1 MVSVSDDQ
9 MIAASISLHWCNTIF
24 SAVAA
29 ILIVL
34 LAGCAPVGPEYQAPR
49 TAMPAQWQGGAGST
63 VAQTDP
69 PAAAWWTLFNDP
81 QLHSLV
87 ARSEAA
93 NHTLEKAAARVR
105 EARAQRTIA
114 AATVSAGGSATA
126 SHSRRSENS
135 SSENSSSSGGTQD
148 LFQVGFDAGWEL
160 DIFGG
165 VRRSVEAAD
174 ASLEAS
180 YEEYRDVQ
188 VSLQAEVARNY
199 LELRGSQKRLATTR
213 KNIITQEKTVAMVR
227 GRFEMGLGN
236 ELDLVQAKTQL
247 ALLKAQVPPLE
258 TAGRQAMH
266 QLAILAG
273 RNPADL
279 IAELS
284 TVATFPRVP
293 GEIPT
298 TLPSELLRQR
308 PDIRAAERRLAAS
321 TAGIGVATADLFP
334 KFSLSALLGLQST
347 GLSDLIAG
355 SSRYWSVGPVLNF
368 HLFDQGKRRAAIEI
382 REAQRD
388 GALADYEQSVLT
400 AIGEV
405 EDGLVAFSREQE
417 TLLFLSEAVTSS
429 KKAMMM
435 SKGLF
440 ESGLTDFLN
449 VLESE
454 RALYLSEDQLVQS
467 EQRLALSLV
476 ALYKALGG
484 GWNSETG
491 KEAAIHP
498 QSSAPPDFRKT
509 PSEN

>member
-1 MVSVSDDQ
+1 
-9 MIAASISLHWCNTIF
+9 MIVASISLPWCNTMF

-29 ILIVL
+29 ILLVL
-34 LAGCAPVGPEYQAPR
+34 LAGCAPVGPAYQAPR
-49 TAMPAQWQGGAGST
+49 TAMPAQWQGGAERT
-63 VAQTDP
+63 VVQDDP
-69 PAAAWWTLFNDP
+69 PAAAWWTLFHDP

-87 ARSEAA
+87 ARAEAD
-93 NHTLEKAAARVR
+93 NRTLEKAAARVR
-105 EARAQRTIA
+105 EARAQRIIA
-114 AATVSAGGSATA
+114 AATVSVGGSATA

-135 SSENSSSSGGTQD
+135 SSSGGMQD
-148 LFQVGFDAGWEL
+148 VFQVGFDAGWEL

-165 VRRSVEAAD
+165 VRRTVEAAD

-180 YEEYRDVQ
+180 YEEYRDVL

-213 KNIITQEKTVAMVR
+213 NNILTQEKTVAMVR

-236 ELDLVQAKTQL
+236 ELDLVQAETQL
-247 ALLKAQVPPLE
+247 ALLKARVPPLA
-258 TAGRQAMH
+258 TAERQAMH

-284 TVATFPRVP
+284 TVSTFPTLP
-293 GEIPT
+293 GKIPI

-308 PDIRAAERRLAAS
+308 PDIRAAERNLAAS
-321 TAGIGVATADLFP
+321 TAEIGVATADLFP
-334 KFSLSALLGLQST
+334 RFSLSALLGLQST
-347 GLSDLIAG
+347 DLSGLIDG
-355 SSRYWSVGPVLNF
+355 SSRFWSVGPVLN
-368 HLFDQGKRRAAIEI
+368 LNIFDQGKKQAAVAI

-417 TLLFLSEAVTSS
+417 TLRLLNEAVTSGR
-429 KKAMMM
+429 KAVMM

-440 ESGLTDFLN
+440 ETGLTDFLN
-449 VLESE
+449 VLQSES
-454 RALYLSEDQLVQS
+454 ALYQSEDQLVQS

-484 GWNSETG
+484 GWNTETG
-491 KEAAIHP
+491 IANMTGIHP
-498 QSSAPPDFRKT
+498 PVAAPPDFQKT
-509 PSEN
+509 SSESRQP